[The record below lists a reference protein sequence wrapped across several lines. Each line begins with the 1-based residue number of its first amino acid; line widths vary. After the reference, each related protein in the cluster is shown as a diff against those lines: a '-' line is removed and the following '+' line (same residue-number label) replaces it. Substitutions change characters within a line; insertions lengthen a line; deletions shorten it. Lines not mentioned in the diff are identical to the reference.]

1 MDLESDEALVT
12 LLLSPSGVGGKTA
25 GVQAAARDTLRTT
38 ASRLVKV
45 TAAAADPVRRAGD
58 GLVVLLYHRVHQPPA
73 ASSSA
78 VDLPLGL
85 FVDQMEELA
94 AGGLVVSL
102 DDAVATLASG
112 QAPPRPQV
120 AITFDDGTG
129 DFAEL
134 AVPVLLRLELP
145 ATLYLATGPVE
156 SGRPFCSGA
165 TPLSWTALADATT
178 TGVVTVGS
186 HTHGHVLLDR
196 AEPALAADELDHSI
210 GLIEDRLGVRP
221 RHFAYPK
228 ALLGSPAAE
237 KAVRARFASAAIGGT
252 RPNRYA
258 DADPYRLHRSPI
270 QTSDGMRWFRRKA
283 RGGMALE
290 DDLRR
295 LINRRR
301 YAGATT

>member
-1 MDLESDEALVT
+1 MGPTSRQTVGVPATATSLLV
-12 LLLSPSGVGGKTA
+12 A
-25 GVQAAARDTLRTT
+25 T

-45 TAAAADPVRRAGD
+45 TAAAADPVRRTGS
-58 GLVVLLYHRVHQPPA
+58 GLVVLLYHRVHRA
-73 ASSSA
+73 EATSSSA

-94 AGGLVVSL
+94 DSGRVVSL
-102 DDAVATLASG
+102 DDAVASLASG
-112 QAPPRPQV
+112 HRPRRPEL

-134 AVPVLLRLELP
+134 AVPVLHRLGLP
-145 ATLYLATGPVE
+145 ATLYLATGPVD
-156 SGRPFCSGA
+156 SGRPFCPGA
-165 TPLSWTALADATT
+165 TPLSWAELADATS
-178 TGVVTVGS
+178 GGLVTVGS
-186 HTHGHVLLDR
+186 HTHSHVLLDR
-196 AEPALAADELDHSI
+196 ADPALAADELDRSI
-210 GLIEDRLGVRP
+210 GLIEDRIGVRP

-228 ALLGSPAAE
+228 ALLGSPAAQE
-237 KAVRARFASAAIGGT
+237 AVRARFDSAALAGT

-258 DADPYRLHRSPI
+258 GADPYRLTRSPI

-283 RGGMALE
+283 GGGMALE

-295 LINRRR
+295 LLNRRR